1 MSRYIYILTL
11 LSLLTAC
18 SVSKIEDNFSKE
30 IKFTVSQFENVLALG
45 LEPNQIPRTID
56 KNNKLT
62 TVGVYNWTSGF
73 YAGNLWYLYE
83 LTKDNKWKNE
93 ASKWT
98 EALDTIQYWTGN
110 HDVGFIIYNSY
121 GNAYRFDDRIDYKD
135 IIVNTAESLSQRYN
149 PKVGLIKS
157 WDYRKAWDGKTEWF
171 YPVIIDNMM
180 NLELLFEAS
189 ILSGNQKYKEIA
201 IKHANETM
209 KNHYRDDYSC
219 YHVVDYDKNT
229 GEILDK
235 ATCQGYSDNSSWAR
249 GQAWGLYG
257 YAMCYRYTKDKK
269 YLDFAENI
277 ADFILNNKSTPEDLI
292 PFWDYNVNQTSFTPE
307 WNYNPTSYTEIPR
320 DVSAASITASAL
332 FELSEYAQ
340 NSDLYLNAAI
350 KILKNLS
357 GNYLADPTKNKYFIL
372 GQSVGSFPHG
382 VEINVPL
389 VYADYYYLEAI
400 YRYNQRLNELAGF

>member
-1 MSRYIYILTL
+1 M
-11 LSLLTAC
+11 SLLTAC
-18 SVSKIEDNFSKE
+18 SGSQKEENFSKE
-30 IKFTVSQFENVLALG
+30 IKFTVSQFGNISALG
-45 LEPNQIPRTID
+45 LKPNQIPRTID
-56 KNNKLT
+56 KDNKLT

-73 YAGNLWYLYE
+73 FAGNLWYLYE
-83 LTKDNKWKNE
+83 LTKDNKWKEE
-93 ASKWT
+93 ATKWT

-121 GNAYRFDDRIDYKD
+121 GNAYRFDDRKDYKD
-135 IIVNTAESLSQRYN
+135 IIITTAESLSQRYN

-189 ILSGNQKYKEIA
+189 ILSGNPKYKEIA
-201 IKHANETM
+201 IKHANGTM

-219 YHVVDYDKNT
+219 YHVIDYDKNT
-229 GEILDK
+229 GEVLDK

-277 ADFILNNKSTPEDLI
+277 ANYILTNESTPEDLI
-292 PFWDYNVNQTSFTPE
+292 PLWDYNVNQKGFTPE
-307 WNYNPTSYTEIPR
+307 WNYDPNSYSEIPR

-332 FELSEYAQ
+332 FELSEYSQ
-340 NSDLYLNAAI
+340 KSDLYTNAAI
-350 KILKNLS
+350 KILKSLS
-357 GNYLADPTKNKYFIL
+357 GNYLADPAKDKYFIL

-389 VYADYYYLEAI
+389 VYSDYYYLEAI
-400 YRYNQRLNELAGF
+400 YRYNKQLK